1 MVEFPV
7 CKDLRNAEELY
18 GVLMERSTNGW
29 DTDARTGFRL
39 VDGREDERLRVKL
52 VYRLGQASRKGNA
65 RLGL

>member
-1 MVEFPV
+1 MVECPV

-39 VDGREDERLRVKL
+39 VDGRGDEDYE
-52 VYRLGQASRKGNA
+52 
-65 RLGL
+65 